1 MKRSIFAVIL
11 VLFLFTL
18 IPQPQSVVEAQPPR
32 PFTPQ
37 EMAALKPFFAQLT
50 RALRTAVKYMDTPC
64 ISHDLWYPQFGPIT
78 NAQPFQHT
86 TCGFPKWVWLNT
98 FDYARTGRA
107 YLMVCHEPFIVEN
120 TPVFLPGVYNAD
132 NTLQHGGVGWRVKA
146 ARFEITPCQ
155 PLSTL
160 TTDSV
165 LAAAWTA
172 VLGKLASENPDLA
185 RNVRKSLGLG
195 EDNMPPAVPEPV
207 FNIVIPDDVKAV
219 ENWEA
224 VLSPG
229 TQLGAQYNDVV
240 RAEQLVSAL
249 AVPDEQIENYTF
261 IFSMEGGFFA
271 YPSMPYNWELLTDAV
286 YNTTLETQVTSLIS
300 FGYLSDTG
308 GTIGT
313 AVVSKFAVNPTYVFL
328 FVVAVLL
335 GLVALALFRRPNV
348 NLSR

>member
-1 MKRSIFAVIL
+1 MKRSIFVLLL

-18 IPQPQSVVEAQPPR
+18 IPQSQVTVEAQLPR

-37 EMAALKPFFAQLT
+37 EMAALKPLFAQLT

-64 ISHDLWYPQFGPIT
+64 VSHDLWYPQYGPIT
-78 NAQPFQHT
+78 NAQPFQHI

-146 ARFEITPCQ
+146 ARFDITPCQ

-160 TTDSV
+160 TQDAV

-172 VLGKLASENPDLA
+172 VLGKLANENPDLA
-185 RNVRKSLGLG
+185 RNVRKALGLG
-195 EDNMPPAVPEPV
+195 PDNLPPAVPEPV
-207 FNIVIPDDVKAV
+207 FNIVIPDDVKVV
-219 ENWEA
+219 EGWEA
-224 VLSPG
+224 ILSPG
-229 TQLGAQYNDVV
+229 VQLGAQYNDVV
-240 RAEQLVSAL
+240 SAGQLVSAL

-261 IFSMEGGFFA
+261 IFSVEGGFFA
-271 YPSMPYNWELLTDAV
+271 YASQPYNWDLFTDVA
-286 YNTTLETQVTSLIS
+286 YNTTLETQITSLIS
-300 FGYLSDTG
+300 FGYLSDD
-308 GTIGT
+308 IGIGNKT
-313 AVVSKFAVNPTYVFL
+313 LGPRISLNPSTLLIIAGSLLLGMF
-328 FVVAVLL
+328 VLL
-335 GLVALALFRRPNV
+335 MLLRPKA